1 MITELKSAKALEIE
15 LAIGLLVRGRERATV
30 CEAELFEVGQVSMSL
45 VDTQVVLHA
54 DSSVNSLL
62 IVN

>member
-15 LAIGLLVRGRERATV
+15 LAIGLLVRARGRERATV

-45 VDTQVVLHA
+45 VDTQVGSA
-54 DSSVNSLL
+54 
-62 IVN
+62 